1 MPAVNAPSRGPRVA
15 AGARTTLPWWRRGAI
30 YQVYPRSFADSDGD
44 GVGDL
49 EGLRSR
55 LDYVAS
61 LGVEAIWLS
70 PVFPSPMADFGYD
83 VSDYCDID
91 PTFGTLA
98 DFDALVADAH
108 ARGLRVVLDWVA
120 NHTSD
125 EHPWFRESR
134 SSRDNPRRDW
144 YVWADPAPNG
154 GPPNDWT
161 SAFSAVGPAWT
172 LDEQTGQYY
181 LHSFAPQQPDLNWD
195 NPQVEAA
202 MHETVRFWLDRG
214 VDGLRLDAI
223 IKIAKDP
230 LLRDTAGA
238 PSPYHEDWETIHDR
252 LARLRQVLDDYP
264 DTMMVGELWAAD
276 LPRFVT
282 FLTGTGMHLAHNF
295 EFVELPW
302 DADAYRSFIDRFEAE
317 TQSIPDLWPCWFL
330 ENHDLPRVASRFD
343 EAGLGPARAR
353 AVVLMLYAL
362 RGTPFL
368 YQGQELGLPDAVVPP
383 ERVVDVDGRDPE
395 RAPIP
400 WERPSQAGPGAGFT
414 TGEPWLPLVEHAEGL
429 CVRAQETDA
438 LSSLHL
444 TRRIAALRRGIP
456 ALQDGSQR
464 TLPAAAGVLAWLR
477 ETDGDRYLVVVSFA
491 TQALPA
497 DLPDDLPAVGRL
509 LLATSPTR
517 AGGGVGSEATLG
529 PRDLRDLRLEP
540 GEGLLFQL

>member
-1 MPAVNAPSRGPRVA
+1 
-15 AGARTTLPWWRRGAI
+15 
-30 YQVYPRSFADSDGD
+30 
-44 GVGDL
+44 
-49 EGLRSR
+49 
-55 LDYVAS
+55 
-61 LGVEAIWLS
+61 
-70 PVFPSPMADFGYD
+70 
-83 VSDYCDID
+83 
-91 PTFGTLA
+91 
-98 DFDALVADAH
+98 
-108 ARGLRVVLDWVA
+108 
-120 NHTSD
+120 
-125 EHPWFRESR
+125 
-134 SSRDNPRRDW
+134 
-144 YVWADPAPNG
+144 
-154 GPPNDWT
+154 
-161 SAFSAVGPAWT
+161 VGPAWT

-230 LLRDTAGA
+230 LLRDTADA

-264 DTMMVGELWAAD
+264 DTMMVGELWARD

-317 TQSIPDLWPCWFL
+317 TQSVPDLWPCWFL
-330 ENHDLPRVASRFD
+330 ENHDLPRVASRFA
-343 EAGLGPARAR
+343 EAGLGSARAR
-353 AVVLMLYAL
+353 AVLLLLYAL

-368 YQGQELGLPDAVVPP
+368 YQGQELGLPDAVVLP

-414 TGEPWLPLVEHAEGL
+414 TGEPWLPLVGEAEDL
-429 CVRAQETDA
+429 CVQAQETDA

-444 TRRIAALRRGIP
+444 TRRIAALRRGIS
-456 ALQDGSQR
+456 ALQHGSQR
-464 TLPAAAGVLAWLR
+464 TLPAAPGVLAWLR
-477 ETDGDRYLVVVSFA
+477 ETDGDRYVVVVSVA
-491 TQALPA
+491 TEAVPAGLPAGRPAGLATDLPA
-497 DLPDDLPAVGRL
+497 DLPDVGRL
-509 LLATSPTR
+509 LLTTSPSR
-517 AGGGVGSEATLG
+517 AGGGVGSGLTLG
-529 PRDLRDLRLEP
+529 LHDLRDLRLAP